1 MTEKALTQ
9 SDLSLKPGVLRT
21 PDERFEDLSEYPF
34 APHYVSI
41 QSLRMHY
48 VDEGPVDAPP
58 ILLLHG
64 EPSWSYVYRKMIPLL
79 RRGSYRVL
87 APDLIGFGRSDKL
100 SRKRDYSHQM
110 HVDAVTAFI
119 RQVGLNEI
127 TLFIQDWGGLIGLRV
142 VAEIPDRFARIV
154 AGNTGLPDASGL
166 MARIAPLLFRIKV
179 WMEGTVTLD
188 DLREDFTLLRWVRY
202 SRTARDFP
210 VGEIAQIA
218 TTRELSSD
226 VVAAYDAPFPDER
239 YKAGA
244 RIMPSLIPS
253 ELVKNHRAWET
264 VLSRWEKPFLTA
276 FSDGDPITRGAEKG
290 FQARIPGTQGQPHV
304 TIEGAGHFLQE
315 DKGEALAQVILD
327 FIESTRTY

>member
-1 MTEKALTQ
+1 MPNEILVPK
-9 SDLSLKPGVLRT
+9 SDVLRT
-21 PDERFEDLSEYPF
+21 PDERFENLPGYPF
-34 APHYVSI
+34 EPHYVSI
-41 QSLRMHY
+41 RGLRMHY

-79 RRGSYRVL
+79 RRDGYRVL

-100 SRKRDYSHQM
+100 PRKRDYSHAM
-110 HVDAVTAFI
+110 HVGAVTAFI
-119 RQVGLNEI
+119 RRLGLHGI
-127 TLFIQDWGGLIGLRV
+127 TLFVQDWGGLIGLRV

-154 AGNTGLPDASGL
+154 AGNTGLPDAGGL
-166 MARIAPLLFRIKV
+166 MGYLAPILFHIKV
-179 WMEGTVTLD
+179 WREGTVTLD

-210 VGEIAQIA
+210 IGEIAQIA
-218 TTRELSSD
+218 TTGELPPD

-239 YKAGA
+239 YEAGA

-253 ELVKNHRAWET
+253 ELVKNHWAWEN
-264 VLSRWEKPFLTA
+264 VLSQWEKPFLTA
-276 FSDGDPITRGAEKG
+276 FSDGDPITRGADKG
-290 FQARIPGTQGQPHV
+290 FQSRIPGARDQPHV

-315 DKGEALAQVILD
+315 DKGETVAQVILD
-327 FIESTRTY
+327 FIERTK

>member
-1 MTEKALTQ
+1 
-9 SDLSLKPGVLRT
+9 
-21 PDERFEDLSEYPF
+21 
-34 APHYVSI
+34 
-41 QSLRMHY
+41 
-48 VDEGPVDAPP
+48 
-58 ILLLHG
+58 
-64 EPSWSYVYRKMIPLL
+64 
-79 RRGSYRVL
+79 
-87 APDLIGFGRSDKL
+87 
-100 SRKRDYSHQM
+100 
-110 HVDAVTAFI
+110 
-119 RQVGLNEI
+119 
-127 TLFIQDWGGLIGLRV
+127 
-142 VAEIPDRFARIV
+142 
-154 AGNTGLPDASGL
+154 
-166 MARIAPLLFRIKV
+166 
-179 WMEGTVTLD
+179 MEGTVTLD